1 MFLWR
6 FLSKKSDIRYNIP
19 IILTPQDI
27 SNILIIE
34 LKEAKELISSGLIE
48 RIPYLTNDRVFA
60 NRFMEYISSSP
71 GSPSS
76 LKEDF

>member
-6 FLSKKSDIRYNIP
+6 FLSKKSDIRYSIP

-34 LKEAKELISSGLIE
+34 AEEAKELISSGLIE
-48 RIPYLTNDRVFA
+48 RIPYLTKDRILQIDLW
-60 NRFMEYISSSP
+60 NISAQVP
-71 GSPSS
+71 
-76 LKEDF
+76 DHQAH

>member
-34 LKEAKELISSGLIE
+34 VEEAKELISSGLIE
-48 RIPYLTNDRVFA
+48 RIPYLTNDRFLQIDLW
-60 NRFMEYISSSP
+60 NISAQVP
-71 GSPSS
+71 
-76 LKEDF
+76 DHQAH

>member
-6 FLSKKSDIRYNIP
+6 FLSKKSDIRYSIP

-34 LKEAKELISSGLIE
+34 LEEAKE
-48 RIPYLTNDRVFA
+48 
-60 NRFMEYISSSP
+60 
-71 GSPSS
+71 
-76 LKEDF
+76 